1 MNPATRPFALPASL
15 ALAASAILSSCVTT
29 PPQNANLTA
38 ARANCEQAAADP
50 FVASN
55 AAVELRQAH
64 QELDRADQAL
74 RAGEPTAV
82 VDHDAYLA
90 QRRCDVAVLTGRAAR
105 ADKVIADAQVE
116 RDRIVIAQRSREAE
130 AQRAAAQQ
138 AQSSADQARAD
149 ADASRMAAQ
158 QQLAAAAQARQ
169 DAANSQAQAAAL
181 QSQLA
186 DLQARQTERG
196 MVLTLGDVLFD
207 VDRSTLKPGADRTL
221 DKVATYLSR
230 DPSRNVLIE
239 GYTDSTG
246 SLAHNEELSQARA
259 DAVRRALV
267 ERGVAPSRIQAHGL
281 GPNYEV
287 ASNDSAAGRQLN
299 RRVEMVFSGENG
311 SFSTV
316 RQ

>member
-1 MNPATRPFALPASL
+1 MNPATRSFALPASL

-38 ARANCEQAAADP
+38 ARANYEQAAADP

-64 QELDRADQAL
+64 QELDLADQAL

-90 QRRCDVAVLTGRAAR
+90 QRRVDVAVLTGRAAR

-130 AQRAAAQQ
+130 AQRAAA
-138 AQSSADQARAD
+138 DQARAD
-149 ADASRMAAQ
+149 ADASRAAAAQ
-158 QQLAAAAQARQ
+158 QQIAAAQARQ
-169 DAANSQAQAAAL
+169 DAASSQAQAAAL

-186 DLQARQTERG
+186 DLQAKQTDRG

-221 DKVATYLSR
+221 DKVANYLNR

-299 RRVEMVFSGENG
+299 RRVEMVFSSENG
-311 SFSTV
+311 SFNTV

>member
-1 MNPATRPFALPASL
+1 MNPATRSFALPASL
-15 ALAASAILSSCVTT
+15 ALAASAVLSSCATT
-29 PPQNANLTA
+29 PPQNGNLNA
-38 ARANCEQAAADP
+38 ARASYEQAAADP

-64 QELDRADQAL
+64 QELDRADAAL
-74 RAGEPTAV
+74 RAGEPTPV

-90 QRRCDVAVLTGRAAR
+90 QRRVEVAIETGRSAR
-105 ADKVIADAQVE
+105 ADKVIADAQIE
-116 RDRIVIAQRSREAE
+116 RDRIVIAQRGREAA
-130 AQRAAAQQ
+130 AQRAA
-138 AQSSADQARAD
+138 ADQARAD
-149 ADASRMAAQ
+149 ADASRAAAQ
-158 QQLAAAAQARQ
+158 QQLVAATQARQ
-169 DAANSQAQAAAL
+169 DAVSSQAQAAAL
-181 QSQLA
+181 QAQLA
-186 DLQARQTERG
+186 DLQAKQTDRG

-259 DAVRRALV
+259 DAVRRALI
-267 ERGVAPSRIQAHGL
+267 ERGVASNRIQAHGL

-311 SFSTV
+311 GFTTV